1 MLPFLFFNRPVFFNF
16 GQLIHAKG
24 RFYNI
29 IFFFT
34 INLSKPLITMKA
46 YCITA
51 VFAISALWFTAC
63 QTGETGQQQTQNTNN
78 QETAASH
85 NGGSVST
92 NNQQETN
99 NNSQSNEPKYRYVSG
114 ISGQLPPV
122 LFQQQVNETKEK
134 NLIDLRTPQEIAE
147 TGKIKGAINIDFDA
161 GNVEAQFE
169 KLKKSEPVMVYCAKG
184 GRSHDAY
191 NMLRKMGFTRVM
203 ELKGGM
209 DAWLDAGLEVEKTK

>member
-1 MLPFLFFNRPVFFNF
+1 
-16 GQLIHAKG
+16 
-24 RFYNI
+24 
-29 IFFFT
+29 
-34 INLSKPLITMKA
+34 MKT

-51 VFAISALWFTAC
+51 IFAIAALWFSAC
-63 QTGETGQQQTQNTNN
+63 QTGETGQQQTQNPNN
-78 QETAASH
+78 KETAAPNNNS
-85 NGGSVST
+85 GSASN
-92 NNQQETN
+92 NNQQE
-99 NNSQSNEPKYRYVSG
+99 NNSNGQPNEPKYRYVSG
-114 ISGQLPPV
+114 ISGQLPPA

-134 NLIDLRTPQEIAE
+134 ILIDLRTPQEIAE

-191 NMLRKMGFTRVM
+191 NMLRKMGFSRVM

>member
-1 MLPFLFFNRPVFFNF
+1 
-16 GQLIHAKG
+16 
-24 RFYNI
+24 
-29 IFFFT
+29 
-34 INLSKPLITMKA
+34 MKK

-51 VFAISALWFTAC
+51 IFAISALWFTAC

-78 QETAASH
+78 KETAEPN
-85 NGGSVST
+85 NGGSASNNRQEENSS
-92 NNQQETN
+92 NNQP
-99 NNSQSNEPKYRYVSG
+99 NEPKYRYVSG

-134 NLIDLRTPQEIAE
+134 TIIDLRTPEEIAE
-147 TGKIKGAINIDFDA
+147 TGKIKGAINIDYNA

-169 KLKKSEPVMVYCAKG
+169 NLKKSEPVMVYCAKG

-209 DAWLDAGLEVEKTK
+209 DAWLDAGLEVDKTK